1 MATLKDITRWLKSI
15 KTTQKITKSIKLLT
29 AAKYTWA
36 EKELKPAQVY
46 RRASLALY
54 ENADVKVP
62 ANKKKHPQMEGFAGY
77 PFLDC

>member
-1 MATLKDITRWLKSI
+1 M
-15 KTTQKITKSIKLLT
+15 LT
-29 AAKYTWA
+29 ASKYAQA

-46 RRASLALY
+46 GRASLALY

-62 ANKKKHPQMEGFAGY
+62 ANKKKHPQMEGFADY